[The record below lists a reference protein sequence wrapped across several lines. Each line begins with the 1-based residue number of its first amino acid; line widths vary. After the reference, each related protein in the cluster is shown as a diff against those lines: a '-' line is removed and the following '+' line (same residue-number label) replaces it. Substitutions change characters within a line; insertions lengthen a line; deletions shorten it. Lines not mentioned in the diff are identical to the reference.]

1 MEFSLD
7 ELRAMIDDSTIQDAN
22 TLALFAKMVA
32 RGLVL

>member
-1 MEFSLD
+1 
-7 ELRAMIDDSTIQDAN
+7 MIDDSTIQDAN